1 MNICKLFPRNVGQN
15 GCTVVPNEPE
25 EHRAKGCRAWGMHGR
40 WGASKTNAPQVGYL
54 QDMRNARQVWCRTW
68 GMHDRWGAGHEECTT
83 GGVQDTRNA
92 RQVGCRTLGM
102 HMHMT
107 GGVQDMRNVRQ
118 DRGSAWRMYNRRGA
132 GHEECT
138 AGWNWMQDMRIYERR
153 LSENWAFMKR
163 GKQDLFTLD
172 TFIEENSWFICRCQ
186 RFDFFFVDLDNKQ
199 FVSFHKKKKFISFV
213 NVYIVLL
220 ITPYTVLN
228 VFVSFRSWIISK

>member
-1 MNICKLFPRNVGQN
+1 
-15 GCTVVPNEPE
+15 
-25 EHRAKGCRAWGMHGR
+25 
-40 WGASKTNAPQVGYL
+40 
-54 QDMRNARQVWCRTW
+54 
-68 GMHDRWGAGHEECTT
+68 
-83 GGVQDTRNA
+83 
-92 RQVGCRTLGM
+92 
-102 HMHMT
+102 MT

-199 FVSFHKKKKFISFV
+199 FVSFHKKKKIHFFCERLYCSFDHT
-213 NVYIVLL
+213 LHSFERFR
-220 ITPYTVLN
+220 
-228 VFVSFRSWIISK
+228 FVSILNNFEIIDLFAWFNASLRKINASFLFYFY

>member
-1 MNICKLFPRNVGQN
+1 MPNSCRAWEMHDRWGAGKTNARQVGCRTR
-15 GCTVVPNEPE
+15 GMHDRWVAEPE
-25 EHRAKGCRAWGMHGR
+25 ECMTGGVQ
-40 WGASKTNAPQVGYL
+40 NP
-54 QDMRNARQVWCRTW
+54 RNAWQVWCRTW

-83 GGVQDTRNA
+83 GGVQDTRNVW
-92 RQVGCRTLGM
+92 QVGCRTLGM

-172 TFIEENSWFICRCQ
+172 TFIEENSWDFCRCQ
-186 RFDFFFVDLDNKQ
+186 RFDFFFW
-199 FVSFHKKKKFISFV
+199 S
-213 NVYIVLL
+213 
-220 ITPYTVLN
+220 
-228 VFVSFRSWIISK
+228 R